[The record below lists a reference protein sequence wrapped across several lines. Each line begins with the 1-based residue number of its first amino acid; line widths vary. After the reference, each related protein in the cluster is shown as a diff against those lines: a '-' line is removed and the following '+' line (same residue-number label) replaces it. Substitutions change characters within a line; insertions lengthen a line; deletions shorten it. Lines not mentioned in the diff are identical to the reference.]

1 MLLANGL
8 HARVML
14 AVYGR
19 AGTTKPTVKMPI
31 DDLLTIKGVGITFL
45 EAKPWEQKTKQG
57 GLSETFK
64 VITLNLLLN
73 LYT

>member
-1 MLLANGL
+1 
-8 HARVML
+8 
-14 AVYGR
+14 
-19 AGTTKPTVKMPI
+19 VKMPI